1 MVHYEKM
8 FLHRSIVAQLS
19 HCRLFLSLA
28 SMILGFLFLCPFD
41 AVRVKSYMHAY
52 ILPSVCGNN
61 CNRSKKNFVS
71 FQSLQDFLSVRL
83 GLHR

>member
-8 FLHRSIVAQLS
+8 FLHHSIVAQLS

-41 AVRVKSYMHAY
+41 VVRVKSYMHAF
-52 ILPSVCGNN
+52 ILPSVCIN
-61 CNRSKKNFVS
+61 CNQSKKNFVS
-71 FQSLQDFLSVRL
+71 FLSLQDFLSVRL